1 MLWNMISDF
10 IFFFYLYFIG
20 LLAYAIPTQGLLY
33 PNEYRFREIFYN
45 ICFKPIMMLFGEMF
59 LGEVHNY
66 KFDGLPSPDDERDY
80 CSVAATRSNFT
91 EEYGL
96 DPDVIRCPE
105 YHTFLSVINVIYIFC
120 SNVLLLNL
128 LIAMFTYSF
137 DRVQNNTAGDMD
149 KWNTIRYD
157 IISEYYHKSP
167 FVPPF
172 NIIEGLFNLVKKGTK
187 CSNCCDTGSVGD
199 DPLEWR
205 NKQAMSMYRRP
216 MRSTSEYLQNWNY
229 CQEKGCLKIGKSI
242 TDSLVN
248 LEYATMANYTE
259 KSRKV
264 RSKFNATNTIVFLR

>member
-1 MLWNMISDF
+1 M
-10 IFFFYLYFIG
+10 Y
-20 LLAYAIPTQGLLY
+20 
-33 PNEYRFREIFYN
+33 
-45 ICFKPIMMLFGEMF
+45 
-59 LGEVHNY
+59 
-66 KFDGLPSPDDERDY
+66 
-80 CSVAATRSNFT
+80 
-91 EEYGL
+91 
-96 DPDVIRCPE
+96 
-105 YHTFLSVINVIYIFC
+105 
-120 SNVLLLNL
+120 
-128 LIAMFTYSF
+128 
-137 DRVQNNTAGDMD
+137 
-149 KWNTIRYD
+149 
-157 IISEYYHKSP
+157 
-167 FVPPF
+167 
-172 NIIEGLFNLVKKGTK
+172 KKGTK